1 MEISNLSLIIPTLL
15 IVTGWFVTNYLS
27 RKHEKIKK
35 RTEYRLI
42 TLQSFMLIKNSFT
55 SSSQPFIDDEH
66 LKKKIE
72 DSRINFQL
80 YGYQDELNL
89 FENFIKALEKADI
102 PKTVEVINKLIKLTN
117 DRLSEELV
125 LPKINI

>member
-1 MEISNLSLIIPTLL
+1 
-15 IVTGWFVTNYLS
+15 
-27 RKHEKIKK
+27 
-35 RTEYRLI
+35 
-42 TLQSFMLIKNSFT
+42 MLIKNSFT
-55 SSSQPFIDDEH
+55 ASSEPFKDDKN

-80 YGYQDELNL
+80 YGYQDELDL
-89 FENFIKALEKADI
+89 FENFIKALENKDI

-117 DRLSEELV
+117 DRLREELV